1 MPRRTPTEM
10 DAALSAQEG
19 RIADVAQ
26 LTLAHADKIADM
38 RREYEDEIK
47 LLKDQVATL
56 RAESKAREG
65 HDAEIKV
72 LKKEIEVLKEDNKSW
87 KVWFNALSAA
97 VLGALVLAAIGL
109 RK

>member
-10 DAALSAQEG
+10 DAVLSANEG
-19 RIADVAQ
+19 RIAEVMQ
-26 LTLAHADKIADM
+26 LTLSHADKIGDI
-38 RREYEDEIK
+38 RREYEGEIK

-65 HDAEIKV
+65 HDAEIRV
-72 LKKEIEVLKEDNKSW
+72 MKKEIEILKEDNKSW

-97 VLGALVLAAIGL
+97 VLGALALAAIGL

>member
-1 MPRRTPTEM
+1 MPRRTPMEM
-10 DAALSAQEG
+10 DAVLNAQED
-19 RIADVAQ
+19 RIKDVTK
-26 LTLAHADKIADM
+26 LTREHADKIADI
-38 RREYEDEIK
+38 RREYEGEIK

-72 LKKEIEVLKEDNKSW
+72 VKKEIEILKEDNKSW